1 MILSYADLLVK
12 RKMRMSD
19 DDTLNNQLGW
29 LVAIGVLRPGF
40 ETSGCACL
48 GGQG

>member
-1 MILSYADLLVK
+1 MAFPE
-12 RKMRMSD
+12 
-19 DDTLNNQLGW
+19 DTIMTKDQKIIRAKAGVLELAKQL
-29 LVAIGVLRPGF
+29 AVLRPGF